1 MEPHSKVESYPRRSP
16 ERWLRGYLRD
26 HFAGS
31 IAAVDIAKRRRR
43 AGSSGTASASLD
55 RFIRGVEEDQDRL
68 RILMREL
75 GIEPS
80 FVKGAVAVGAGW
92 LREAQSAIEP
102 SDLGELRDLELLLMG
117 VRGKELLWLTLERI
131 GILEASSAQFLLER
145 AADQR
150 SVLERLH
157 ALAVADSG
165 DRTMED

>member
-68 RILMREL
+68 RIL
-75 GIEPS
+75 I
-80 FVKGAVAVGAGW
+80 AN
-92 LREAQSAIEP
+92 
-102 SDLGELRDLELLLMG
+102 
-117 VRGKELLWLTLERI
+117 
-131 GILEASSAQFLLER
+131 
-145 AADQR
+145 
-150 SVLERLH
+150 
-157 ALAVADSG
+157 
-165 DRTMED
+165 